1 MQRTISRPLEKSFL
15 DAGLEQY
22 SRRQARSTPDVGPEL
37 DAGSEYSGLFWTPG
51 RSATDTGP
59 EGSLDAGTAY
69 SARQG

>member
-1 MQRTISRPLEKSFL
+1 MQRTISRPLEKSFR

-59 EGSLDAGTAY
+59 EGSLDAGSAY
-69 SARQG
+69 SARQR